1 VSYKPAYA
9 DSYALII
16 GINKYKL
23 VSPLNCARN
32 DAEAVAEVLI
42 NRMGFPKRNVTLL
55 LDGKATAQGIRSAFL
70 NYAVSESAHPDDRLF
85 VFFAGHGFTF
95 AAGRRGEAGFLV
107 PVDGDTSDLSTLIRW
122 DDLVGSADLIP
133 AKHILFLVDAC
144 YGGLALS
151 RRPLP
156 PGSTRFLRDMLQRF
170 ARQVLTSGKAD
181 EVVADAG
188 GVRAGHSIFTA
199 HVLDALEGAAA
210 TSDGVLTANRLMAYV
225 YEKVA
230 SDQHSHQTPHYGF
243 LDGDGDFVFD
253 TTPLEKLDIEETKG
267 KDLLVNVGTAT
278 PILSVFSDSISDSLK
293 QLISDPR
300 EQIRLDDFVSSHLR
314 RAIQLL
320 DLQNFPASESITDET
335 FKGVFAGRLKQYEEA
350 TADLRT
356 IVILLARWATP
367 NQIPL
372 LTKIFARLG
381 LHPVWLTP
389 A

>member
-1 VSYKPAYA
+1 
-9 DSYALII
+9 
-16 GINKYKL
+16 
-23 VSPLNCARN
+23 
-32 DAEAVAEVLI
+32 
-42 NRMGFPKRNVTLL
+42 
-55 LDGKATAQGIRSAFL
+55 
-70 NYAVSESAHPDDRLF
+70 
-85 VFFAGHGFTF
+85 
-95 AAGRRGEAGFLV
+95 
-107 PVDGDTSDLSTLIRW
+107 
-122 DDLVGSADLIP
+122 
-133 AKHILFLVDAC
+133 
-144 YGGLALS
+144 
-151 RRPLP
+151 
-156 PGSTRFLRDMLQRF
+156 
-170 ARQVLTSGKAD
+170 
-181 EVVADAG
+181 
-188 GVRAGHSIFTA
+188 
-199 HVLDALEGAAA
+199 
-210 TSDGVLTANRLMAYV
+210 MAYV

-372 LTKIFARLG
+372 LTKIFARLAEVDKGGNG
-381 LHPVWLTP
+381 LITWLRLGWYPIQLLMYASGIAALSSRNFDALRVILTTQVKGDLHSSGMPNVPLIIPVTEATTEIYNSFKFLPGHERHFVPRSEYLFTLLQPPIEDILFLGQSYETHFDEFEVLWALVYADIKTESP
-389 A
+389 PRGIWGPPGRFVWKQQRGVDRSPFEQFVKAAQEQGQNWAALEAGLFKKSPQRFGEIADAYRGIIPQFGYR

>member
-1 VSYKPAYA
+1 
-9 DSYALII
+9 
-16 GINKYKL
+16 
-23 VSPLNCARN
+23 
-32 DAEAVAEVLI
+32 
-42 NRMGFPKRNVTLL
+42 
-55 LDGKATAQGIRSAFL
+55 
-70 NYAVSESAHPDDRLF
+70 
-85 VFFAGHGFTF
+85 
-95 AAGRRGEAGFLV
+95 
-107 PVDGDTSDLSTLIRW
+107 
-122 DDLVGSADLIP
+122 
-133 AKHILFLVDAC
+133 
-144 YGGLALS
+144 
-151 RRPLP
+151 
-156 PGSTRFLRDMLQRF
+156 
-170 ARQVLTSGKAD
+170 
-181 EVVADAG
+181 
-188 GVRAGHSIFTA
+188 
-199 HVLDALEGAAA
+199 
-210 TSDGVLTANRLMAYV
+210 MAYV

-372 LTKIFARLG
+372 LTKIFARLAEVDKGGNG
-381 LHPVWLTP
+381 LITWLRLGWYP
-389 A
+389 IQLLMYASGIAALSSVILMLFVLF